1 MNALVEPKAK
11 TIEPDSLHVVLL
23 NREIF
28 TLLRLYAAA
37 ERISVDCAASALLRD
52 ALGAAR

>member
-1 MNALVEPKAK
+1 MIQLTERKAK
-11 TIEPDSLHVVLL
+11 AVDSDSLHVVLL

-52 ALGAAR
+52 ALGASQ